1 MMKMLSDN
9 TKSSLTD
16 NLRGLPILSYHWFF
30 DIDNSLI
37 ILNPIPAGPFAQ
49 RIPAGGGSYGPAII
63 SSYIHRTGLIHSSN
77 ESSKCADLGHV
88 TYLHNIHLHPRI
100 SASAYVHK

>member
-49 RIPAGGGSYGPAII
+49 RIPAGGGSYGP
-63 SSYIHRTGLIHSSN
+63 L
-77 ESSKCADLGHV
+77 LFPV
-88 TYLHNIHLHPRI
+88 TFIVQGSFLAQMKALNAQI
-100 SASAYVHK
+100 